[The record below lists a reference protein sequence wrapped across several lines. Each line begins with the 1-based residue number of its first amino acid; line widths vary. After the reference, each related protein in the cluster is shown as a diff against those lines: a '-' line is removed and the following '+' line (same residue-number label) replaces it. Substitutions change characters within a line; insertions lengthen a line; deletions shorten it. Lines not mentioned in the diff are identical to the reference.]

1 MNRLIS
7 IDIAKAICIILV
19 VIGHYNPD
27 NAPEWYHTINLFIYT
42 FHMPLFMFASGY
54 VYAATIGNLR
64 GGEFL
69 YKKFKRLMI
78 PYFSTSI
85 IIISIK
91 LLTQQ
96 RMLVENPV
104 TYLSYFKMF
113 YLPEAGFF
121 LWFIWALW
129 LIFLLVAAVR
139 SKAGQV
145 VLFAI
150 SLCVTFLPIE
160 WPEIFCINFAI
171 RMLKYFMLG
180 IILNEY
186 PRWTEI
192 GKKVPGI
199 IPVCAL
205 PALFIFNR
213 VTQNTS

>member
-104 TYLSYFKMF
+104 TYLLFQDVLPAGSRFF
-113 YLPEAGFF
+113 PLVYLGALADFF
-121 LWFIWALW
+121 ARRRGKIKSRTSR
-129 LIFLLVAAVR
+129 IVR
-139 SKAGQV
+139 NKFV
-145 VLFAI
+145 RYI
-150 SLCVTFLPIE
+150 SAHRMARNILHKFRHTNA
-160 WPEIFCINFAI
+160 EIFYAGHN
-171 RMLKYFMLG
+171 
-180 IILNEY
+180 
-186 PRWTEI
+186 P
-192 GKKVPGI
+192 
-199 IPVCAL
+199 
-205 PALFIFNR
+205 
-213 VTQNTS
+213 Q